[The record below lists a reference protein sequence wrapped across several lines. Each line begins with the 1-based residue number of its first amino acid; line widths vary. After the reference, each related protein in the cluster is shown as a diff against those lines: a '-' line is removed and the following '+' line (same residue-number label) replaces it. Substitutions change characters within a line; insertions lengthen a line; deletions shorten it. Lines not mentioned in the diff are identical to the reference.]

1 MSGRQHNLAADFEE
15 FETHRKEWARDH
27 EGQFVVMRKGQVVG
41 FFDDY
46 ASGLR
51 AGIAKFGAKS
61 EFLVQQV
68 SEEELVLA
76 IY

>member
-1 MSGRQHNLAADFEE
+1 MTDSHQNLAADFEA
-15 FETHRKEWARDH
+15 FETHRKEWAKKH
-27 EGQFVVMRKGQVVG
+27 EGQFVVMRKGEILG

-51 AGIAKFGAKS
+51 AGIAKFGARN